1 MNILKCKKTAL
12 VALCIQNGL
21 NSKGTIPIL
30 RERLLETGEFWMLKF
45 IKTKVPKKK
54 QGDWFVPDFPVPRQQ
69 SKLKDFH

>member
-1 MNILKCKKTAL
+1 MNILKFKKTAL

-54 QGDWFVPDFPVPRQQ
+54 NHDWFVPDFPVPRQQ